1 VGSGRDPT
9 LERVKISVT
18 VTRQDG
24 TLVVQWPAV
33 VPFNDGHAVE
43 YLALHFRGHDR
54 PTLETALKRGSLV
67 AYVSQVHGTYTV
79 HATITR
85 CDGSVLDTLER

>member
-1 VGSGRDPT
+1 M
-9 LERVKISVT
+9 KISVT
-18 VTRQDG
+18 VTRPDG
-24 TLVVQWPAV
+24 TLVVEWPAV

-54 PTLETALKRGSLV
+54 PTLETALKQGSMV
-67 AYVSQVHGTYTV
+67 AVLPQVHGTYTV

-85 CDGSVLDTLER
+85 CDDSVLDTLDR

>member
-1 VGSGRDPT
+1 M
-9 LERVKISVT
+9 KIPVS

-24 TLVVQWPAV
+24 TLVVEWPTV

-54 PTLETALKRGSLV
+54 LTLESALKRGSLV
-67 AYVSQVHGTYTV
+67 AVRQQMHGTYTV
-79 HATITR
+79 QATITR
-85 CDGSVLDTLER
+85 

>member
-1 VGSGRDPT
+1 M
-9 LERVKISVT
+9 T
-18 VTRQDG
+18 VTRPDG
-24 TLVVQWPAV
+24 TLVVEWPVV

-54 PTLETALKRGSLV
+54 RTLEQALKRGSLEAV
-67 AYVSQVHGTYTV
+67 RSQVHGTYTV

-85 CDGSVLDTLER
+85 